1 MEIGTF
7 TCSICDDASHKI
19 CVYCTKDAC
28 NNHLCHRCLC
38 CSECCR
44 CDMPTNEAEA
54 QPEETVMESE
64 AVAEPI
70 DDAIPSLT

>member
-7 TCSICDDASHKI
+7 NCSICGDASHKI

-38 CSECCR
+38 CSECCH

-54 QPEETVMESE
+54 QVDEVMMEPEEVS
-64 AVAEPI
+64 EPI
-70 DDAIPSLT
+70 DDAIPSLI